1 MHTKIYRFAWMISMI
16 VAASMAC
23 SLFSGIGNQIT
34 GVKETAQSVATG
46 VQEGQHLITTA
57 KALATEVGGSGL
69 LETAQSAATEV
80 GESGVVKTAKAVVTE
95 QGPGLLETAKAVATD
110 QGPGLLETMKAVV
123 TDQGPGLIETGQ
135 AIATQLASGE
145 APADIPLVEGTR
157 EDFTATGSLVSYTT
171 ALQFTDVVNFYK
183 THMPENGWTLD
194 EQSSLETSNSAILN
208 YTKSNRTA
216 LVIIN
221 VDPANNK
228 TIVAITIQSK

>member
-34 GVKETAQSVATG
+34 GAKETAQSVATG

-95 QGPGLLETAKAVATD
+95 QGPGILETA
-110 QGPGLLETMKAVV
+110 MAVV
-123 TDQGPGLIETGQ
+123 TDQGPGLIETSQ
-135 AIATQLASGE
+135 AIVTQFASGE
-145 APADIPLVEGTR
+145 APSDIPLVEGNR
-157 EDFTATGSLVSYTT
+157 EDFTATSNLVSYTT
-171 ALQFTDVVNFYK
+171 TLQFADVDSFYK
-183 THMPENGWTLD
+183 TQMPENGWTLD
-194 EQSSLETSNSAILN
+194 EQSSVETGNSAILN
-208 YTKSNRTA
+208 YSKSDRTA